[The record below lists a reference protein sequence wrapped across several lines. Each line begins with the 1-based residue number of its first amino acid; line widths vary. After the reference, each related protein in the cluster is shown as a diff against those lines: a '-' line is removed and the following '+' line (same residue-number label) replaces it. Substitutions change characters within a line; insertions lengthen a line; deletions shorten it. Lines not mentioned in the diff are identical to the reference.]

1 MWKVV
6 RISPFS
12 AITWV
17 ASLLSGFSS
26 SSKDGMSA
34 KTHTDNMSMMTTV
47 NGTVNKIQNHL
58 IILFLVLSVIN
69 Y

>member
-17 ASLLSGFSS
+17 ASLLSGFYS

-34 KTHTDNMSMMTTV
+34 KAHTDNMSMMTTV